1 MMKSMTMWSRASL
14 MGGTRRFEDGIVAV
28 PMYRVVPLLLSWLR
42 LTQRRWSVAVIAQA
56 LVLSGVMLFSA
67 TLYAVVPAPNN
78 FVLIRGGEFTMGSPE
93 SEIGRDVAKAVYKQ
107 FGIDYSETQHQVRLS
122 NFYMSKYAVTVSE
135 FRSFVETTGYRTDA
149 EKGGGSWIWNDS
161 GAVKTAG
168 VNWRHGVSG
177 SVRPASEDNHPVIHV
192 SWNDAVAYGEW
203 MSKKSGKT
211 YRLPTEAEREYACR
225 AGTTTPF
232 NTGNNLTTDQANY
245 DGNYPYNGNP
255 KGVYRLNTVPVN
267 SFSPNV
273 WGLYT
278 MHGNVAEW
286 CSDWFGGRYYDECK
300 ESGTVSNP
308 AGPATGS
315 GRVLRGGSWLNYAG
329 DCRSAFRNFYT
340 PDYRRDGIGFR
351 LVFVP

>member
-1 MMKSMTMWSRASL
+1 MMKSMTMRGGASL
-14 MGGTRRFEDGIVAV
+14 TGGDRGYEEGVVAA
-28 PMYRVVPLLLSWLR
+28 PMYRVVSLLLRWLR
-42 LTQRRWSVAVIAQA
+42 LTQRRWHFAVVVPA
-56 LVLSGVMLFSA
+56 LLLAGVMVFSTA
-67 TLYAVVPAPNN
+67 LYAVVPAPKN

-93 SEIGRDVAKAVYKQ
+93 SEVGRDVAKAVYKQ

-122 NFYMSKYAVTVSE
+122 DFYMSKYAVTVSE

-149 EKGGGSWIWNDS
+149 EKGGFSFIVIDGQAKK
-161 GAVKTAG
+161 GEG
-168 VNWRHGVSG
+168 VNWRYGVSG
-177 SVRPASEDNHPVIHV
+177 SVRPESEANHPVVHV

-225 AGTTTPF
+225 VRTTTPF

-255 KGVYRLNTVPVN
+255 KGVYRQNTVPVN
-267 SFSPNV
+267 SFTPNA

-278 MHGNVAEW
+278 MHGNVLEW
-286 CSDWFGGRYYDECK
+286 CSDRFGGLYYDECK
-300 ESGTVSNP
+300 ASGTVTNP
-308 AGPATGS
+308 AGPVTGS
-315 GRVLRGGSWLNYAG
+315 YRVIRGGGWSNNAG
-329 DCRSAFRNFYT
+329 HCRSADRRRST
-340 PDYRRDGIGFR
+340 PGDRDSDVGFR